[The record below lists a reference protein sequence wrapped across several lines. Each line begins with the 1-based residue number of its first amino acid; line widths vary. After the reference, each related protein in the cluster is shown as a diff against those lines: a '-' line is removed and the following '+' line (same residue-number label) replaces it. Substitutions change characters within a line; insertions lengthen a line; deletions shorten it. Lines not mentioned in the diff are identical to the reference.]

1 MINNTSLPKRI
12 SCWHLE
18 GLASKQRQSESKQSL
33 SKTGKLLPWAGEDHP
48 AALSDCEDEDAFF
61 WEP

>member
-1 MINNTSLPKRI
+1 MSCSL
-12 SCWHLE
+12 
-18 GLASKQRQSESKQSL
+18 QRKAAESKQSL
-33 SKTGKLLPWAGEDHP
+33 SKTGKLLPRAGEDHP

>member
-1 MINNTSLPKRI
+1 MEELWLIWQHQIYKALGVAFKK
-12 SCWHLE
+12 
-18 GLASKQRQSESKQSL
+18 KQHESKQSL

-48 AALSDCEDEDAFF
+48 AALSDCEDEDAFL

>member
-1 MINNTSLPKRI
+1 M
-12 SCWHLE
+12 
-18 GLASKQRQSESKQSL
+18 ASKKRQSELKQSL

-48 AALSDCEDEDAFF
+48 AALGDCEDEDAFV

>member
-1 MINNTSLPKRI
+1 M
-12 SCWHLE
+12 
-18 GLASKQRQSESKQSL
+18 ASKEKQFESKQSL

>member
-1 MINNTSLPKRI
+1 MTDMILPNLQTLGVAFKK
-12 SCWHLE
+12 
-18 GLASKQRQSESKQSL
+18 KQNESKQSL

-48 AALSDCEDEDAFF
+48 AALGDCEDEDAFV

>member
-1 MINNTSLPKRI
+1 MILPNLQTLGVAFKK
-12 SCWHLE
+12 
-18 GLASKQRQSESKQSL
+18 KQNESKQSL

>member
-1 MINNTSLPKRI
+1 MKRNLQPI
-12 SCWHLE
+12 GTLSA
-18 GLASKQRQSESKQSL
+18 ASKQRQSESKQSL

-48 AALSDCEDEDAFF
+48 AALCDCEDEDAFV